1 MTERVLRILAGI
13 GYVAEHDTRVYT
25 PTIMTRQMTD
35 RLSIAVLKFMYIFSP
50 LISLLNPDQTNSQPA
65 STSACPH

>member
-13 GYVAEHDTRVYT
+13 GYVAEHDARVYT

-35 RLSIAVLKFMYIFSP
+35 RLSIAVLKFMYILP
-50 LISLLNPDQTNSQPA
+50 L
-65 STSACPH
+65 